1 MIDFGAPFVKKNVR
15 RGALTVEGRQ
25 VLDLERHVPYFF
37 TYISNRLSRGASDTY
52 RKHFGLGITEW
63 RVMGVLAG
71 MPNISAIQIINAI
84 GLDKG
89 AVSRSLDTL
98 DKQGL
103 TTSTPDPKDNRSRL
117 IKLSRAGQSLHD
129 KVIVAA
135 LEREERLLSKLT
147 AEEVETLIVCLRK
160 MQAIVPY
167 VNAFDPLEQKKP
179 ASGK

>member
-1 MIDFGAPFVKKNVR
+1 MTSR
-15 RGALTVEGRQ
+15 RPLTQNAGVEPTPTLRQ
-25 VLDLERHVPYFF
+25 R
-37 TYISNRLSRGASDTY
+37 S
-52 RKHFGLGITEW
+52 IT
-63 RVMGVLAG
+63 
-71 MPNISAIQIINAI
+71 
-84 GLDKG
+84 D
-89 AVSRSLDTL
+89 
-98 DKQGL
+98 
-103 TTSTPDPKDNRSRL
+103 DNRSRL

-147 AEEVETLIVCLRK
+147 PEEVETLIVCLRK